1 MRGAPKERIGISK
14 SHGKLQFFIRN
25 YGKKIYLPENHE
37 LVIPLLQK
45 YYEEKCLEITEKRIE
60 AVDAFLK
67 IDSSTSCEEI
77 YNNMDPKLRQFINPL
92 GLTLDEKMERWNNMK
107 YEPYLAHPEELVF
120 NTDGGDKVR
129 SKSEKII
136 ADILYKH
143 GVLYHYEMPLFIGNK
158 MIVPDFTIYDAKN
171 NRIIYWEHL
180 GMMDNSQYFMR
191 AMDKYKMYVLA
202 EKDVFL
208 TMESG
213 NKPLDI
219 DMVEKKAAEF
229 SILNN

>member
-14 SHGKLQFFIRN
+14 SHGRLQFFIRN
-25 YGKKIYLPENHE
+25 SGKKIYLPENHE

-92 GLTLDEKMERWNNMK
+92 GLTLDEKIERWNNMK

-120 NTDGGDKVR
+120 NTDGRGQ
-129 SKSEKII
+129 
-136 ADILYKH
+136 
-143 GVLYHYEMPLFIGNK
+143 G
-158 MIVPDFTIYDAKN
+158 
-171 NRIIYWEHL
+171 
-180 GMMDNSQYFMR
+180 
-191 AMDKYKMYVLA
+191 
-202 EKDVFL
+202 
-208 TMESG
+208 
-213 NKPLDI
+213 
-219 DMVEKKAAEF
+219 
-229 SILNN
+229 SI

>member
-1 MRGAPKERIGISK
+1 MEFLNHMENCNFYSK
-14 SHGKLQFFIRN
+14 LWQ
-25 YGKKIYLPENHE
+25 KIYLPENHE

-92 GLTLDEKMERWNNMK
+92 GLTLDEKIERWNNMK

-129 SKSEKII
+129 SKSEKSLRISCTNMVFCII
-136 ADILYKH
+136 MRCLY
-143 GVLYHYEMPLFIGNK
+143 
-158 MIVPDFTIYDAKN
+158 
-171 NRIIYWEHL
+171 
-180 GMMDNSQYFMR
+180 S
-191 AMDKYKMYVLA
+191 
-202 EKDVFL
+202 
-208 TMESG
+208 
-213 NKPLDI
+213 
-219 DMVEKKAAEF
+219 
-229 SILNN
+229 